1 MAESDIEPPRGTSIR
16 PLAKLFA
23 GASPLW
29 IFDHEG
35 RIAYASAECGR
46 WLGIDPQRLLGHG
59 TRSAEPS
66 TSSADDFLER
76 LATSM
81 APPAGVARGAVT
93 AVTVRP
99 PAASAEASPP
109 APRSVLFLPL
119 GPAAL
124 PASDRSSAG
133 DGQVVLA
140 VADLHFPERPENETV
155 ESRELLDEV
164 ARQLAASPT
173 RAPLVITL
181 GSTVAAQR
189 LNHQI
194 DAACAAFHHVTLVCP
209 PGSPAE
215 AIVRHIH
222 ASTPVPGLSDAG
234 AARGK
239 AAGIA
244 TGDGPPPPIPL
255 VPVDGPLMDAELFDA
270 TTGNLI
276 NQLVEGD
283 ASAAALLVHHID
295 QMPGDAQ
302 ARLELL
308 IHNHPHRLRLFA
320 TTTGPTAE
328 VSRTL
333 LPALAALIGT
343 FELRIP
349 PLSERIED
357 IPQLAAALLERRR
370 HDGETRAEK
379 LGRDAIDR
387 LVLYPWPGNFE
398 ELAAAIRS
406 AARECRGETVRV
418 EHLPLAIRSFGSP
431 RPATLRPTEKQPR
444 AVPLDQALERLE
456 GELIRRALD
465 HSGGNRAAAARQ
477 LGISRPR
484 LLRRIDQLGVDRAEH
499 AANPERPNP
508 ERPEQ

>member
-1 MAESDIEPPRGTSIR
+1 MAESEIEPPRGTSIR

-23 GASPLW
+23 ATSPLW

-46 WLGIDPQRLLGHG
+46 WLGIDPRRLLGRG
-59 TRSAEPS
+59 ARSADPS
-66 TSSADDFLER
+66 ASPAGDFVAR
-76 LATSM
+76 LATSI
-81 APPAGVARGAVT
+81 APPAGVARGAVV

-99 PAASAEASPP
+99 PAPSAGAHPP
-109 APRSVLFLPL
+109 RPRSVLFLPL
-119 GPAAL
+119 GAAEL
-124 PASDRSSAG
+124 SPG
-133 DGQVVLA
+133 VGPVVLA
-140 VADLHFPERPENETV
+140 VADLHLPERAANETV
-155 ESRELLDEV
+155 ESRALLDEV

-173 RAPLVITL
+173 RAPLIVTL

-189 LNHQI
+189 LNYQI
-194 DAACAAFHHVTLVCP
+194 AAACAAFTHVTLVCP

-222 ASTPVPGLSDAG
+222 ASTPAPSSPDARATVARAAAAG
-234 AARGK
+234 AG
-239 AAGIA
+239 
-244 TGDGPPPPIPL
+244 GPPAPPIPL

-276 NQLVEGD
+276 HPLVEGD

-320 TTTGPTAE
+320 TTARPPAE
-328 VSRTL
+328 ASKSL
-333 LPALAALIGT
+333 LPSLAALIGT
-343 FELRIP
+343 FEMRIP
-349 PLSERIED
+349 PLSERVED

-370 HDGETRAEK
+370 LDGETRADK

-431 RPATLRPTEKQPR
+431 HPAALPPTEKQPR
-444 AVPLDQALERLE
+444 AVALDQALERFE

-465 HSGGNRAAAARQ
+465 QSGGNRAAAARQ

-484 LLRRIDQLGVDRAEH
+484 LLRRIDQLGVDRRED
-499 AANPERPNP
+499 AANA
-508 ERPEQ
+508 ERPE